1 MANAAV
7 LKSQA
12 QKCLTNTV
20 DALRQRINSPTMQDL
35 SALPPAFTG
44 AAKSLSRFSRVLD
57 SFETSLEKT
66 SSDTQSV
73 EKYITIRNFSQ
84 GCASK
89 VQAILNLFDVII
101 FSTDW
106 EKAYL
111 EEVNHGDGK
120 LVEEALI
127 DLLESANC
135 MANRSYL
142 GDKEAG
148 TLKSLLK
155 DAEALP
161 TSLKEK
167 QKSPITLT
175 NHGSGSMFYHGGR
188 GHQNQYNA
196 RFQNNGPSTNARFN
210 YKEDPEELKDE
221 KQ

>member
-20 DALRQRINSPTMQDL
+20 DALQQQISYPTMQDL
-35 SALPPAFTG
+35 SALPPAFSG
-44 AAKSLSRFSRVLD
+44 AVKSLSRFSRVLD
-57 SFETSLEKT
+57 SFKRNLEKT

-89 VQAILNLFDVII
+89 VQAILNLLDII
-101 FSTDW
+101 ISSPDW
-106 EKAYL
+106 EKTYL

-120 LVEEALI
+120 LVEEALV
-127 DLLESANC
+127 DLLQSANY
-135 MANRSYL
+135 MTNLSYL
-142 GDKEAG
+142 EDQEAD

-167 QKSPITLT
+167 QKSPITLA
-175 NHGSGSMFYHGGR
+175 NHGSGSMFYHG
-188 GHQNQYNA
+188 
-196 RFQNNGPSTNARFN
+196 
-210 YKEDPEELKDE
+210 
-221 KQ
+221 